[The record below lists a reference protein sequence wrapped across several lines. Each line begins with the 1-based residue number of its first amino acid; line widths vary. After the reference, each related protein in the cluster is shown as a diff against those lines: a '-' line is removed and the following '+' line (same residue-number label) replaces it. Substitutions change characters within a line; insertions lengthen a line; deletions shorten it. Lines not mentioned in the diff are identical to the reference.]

1 MAAKHA
7 RLRSLAGALIASL
20 LVAGCESGPDQI
32 VAIDGTTFVGGL
44 VALDRNG
51 SGTIDAGDTAFAGAP
66 VQIRAYGSGAL
77 VTTATTGADGVY
89 RFPGLPVG
97 TYRISLDPAILGDTL
112 EAVALQRDTFTV
124 GVRDTVVVIHTIRYP
139 FVSPEEARAHPAE
152 RRVFV
157 EGVALQGWGTFGD
170 ASLHVQANGSALR
183 ATRVEAA
190 AVALGDSVRLRGT
203 LRDVNGHRV
212 LDDVR
217 AYVIRKAVFPFP
229 MSLPSPD
236 TLTTAAAATADD
248 GRLDAAQVH
257 ITAEIRDTLHRG
269 LDFVTVVDDG
279 SGPLHVHFDRHVD
292 WTRGGLFDP
301 ALLAPGASIE
311 ASGLLVRRPDGSW
324 QLRPRLRAEVVTR
337 GFALVNVEGA
347 RASEPGR
354 RVTLTGTAL
363 TGWSTFGDATVHLM
377 DGTGSMRL
385 TRASPLNLA
394 PGDSVRVVG
403 TVSISAGQ
411 PVLDDVGIS
420 MIRRAVLPFPQ
431 SLPPPPVVD
440 ASTAHLAD
448 AGRLDA
454 AQVRVV
460 GLTITST
467 AMVSGDF
474 VVRGDDG
481 SGMLDVVFDQH
492 VEFSK
497 SATFDPA
504 LLTVGR
510 VIDVGGVLVPT
521 GGADWQLKPRV
532 RAEVAIK

>member
-1 MAAKHA
+1 MAAMHA
-7 RLRSLAGALIASL
+7 RLRFLTGTLIASL
-20 LVAGCESGPDQI
+20 LVGGCESGADQI
-32 VAIDGTTFVGGL
+32 VAVDGTTFVGGM

-51 SGTIDAGDTAFAGAP
+51 SGTIDAGDTAVAGVP
-66 VQIRAYGSGAL
+66 VQIHAYGSGAL

-97 TYRISLDPAILGDTL
+97 TYRISLASTILGDTL

-124 GVRDTVVVIHTIRYP
+124 GVRDTVLVVHAIRYP
-139 FVSPEEARAHPAE
+139 FVTPEEARAHPAE

-183 ATRVEAA
+183 ATRVGAA

-203 LRDVNGHRV
+203 LRDVNGQRV
-212 LDDVR
+212 LDDVS
-217 AYVIRKAVFPFP
+217 AYIVRKAVFPFP

-257 ITAEIRDTLHRG
+257 IAAEIREILNQG
-269 LDFVTVVDDG
+269 LDLVAVVDDG

-292 WTRGGLFDP
+292 WSRGGLFDP
-301 ALLAPGASIE
+301 ALLIRGALIE
-311 ASGLLVRRPDGSW
+311 ASGVLVHRPGGSW

-337 GFALVNVEGA
+337 GLPVVDVEGA

-377 DGTGSMRL
+377 DGTGSLRL
-385 TRASPLNLA
+385 TRAGLLNLA

-403 TVSISAGQ
+403 TVANSAGQ
-411 PVLDDVGIS
+411 RVLDEAGIS
-420 MIRRAVLPFPQ
+420 IIRKAVLSFPQ
-431 SLPPPPVVD
+431 SLAPPLVVD
-440 ASTAHLAD
+440 AGTARRAEG
-448 AGRLDA
+448 GRLDA

-467 AMVSGDF
+467 ATVAGDF
-474 VVRGDDG
+474 VVSGDDG
-481 SGMLDVVFDQH
+481 SGMLDVVFDQD
-492 VEFSK
+492 VDFSK
-497 SATFDPA
+497 SGTFDRA

-521 GGADWQLKPRV
+521 GDGDWQLKPRA
-532 RAEVAIK
+532 RAEVAIR